1 MQNECKISIITINF
15 NGLKDTC
22 ELIDSIP
29 FNNDMEVIVVDNASK
44 KDEASII
51 SERFPQVK
59 VIRSNQNL
67 GFAGGNNLGMKE
79 AKGEYILLI
88 NNDTYFKEFN
98 IDSLIEKLESSDK
111 IGIVCPKLRFAWG
124 SNLIQFAGYTP
135 LTNITVRNHA
145 IGFGEE
151 DHGQYDTAHP
161 TPYAHGAAMLIK
173 REAIENAGLMPECF
187 FLYYEEIDWSMMFTR
202 AGYEIWYDPTCT
214 VYHKESQTTGQNSP
228 LRTYYITRN
237 RLLLVK
243 RNYKGI
249 NKYLSYIY
257 LIGLVATRDIIKY
270 SLQGRFGL
278 VKAVY
283 KGIKDFSNSQLYAR
297 ACSLATNGTQELS
310 TSNKY

>member
-1 MQNECKISIITINF
+1 MQNECRLSIITINY
-15 NGLKDTC
+15 NGVKDTY

-29 FNNDMEVIVVDNASK
+29 FNNNTEVIVVDNASK
-44 KDEASII
+44 EDEASII

-59 VIRSNQNL
+59 VIRSDKNL
-67 GFAGGNNLGMKE
+67 GFAGGNNLGIKE

-98 IDSLIEKLESSDK
+98 IENLIKRLDSSDK

-124 SNLIQFAGYTP
+124 NNPIQFAGYTP
-135 LTNITVRNHA
+135 LSCITLRNKA

-151 DHGQYDTAHP
+151 DKGQYDTAHP

-173 REAIENAGLMPECF
+173 REAIEEVGLMPECF

-202 AGYEIWYDPTCT
+202 AGYEIWYDPCCT

-249 NKYLSYIY
+249 SKYLSYIY
-257 LIGLVATRDIIKY
+257 LIGIVAPRDIVKY
-270 SLQGRFGL
+270 AHQGRFDL
-278 VKAVY
+278 VKSVCRGLFTIRY
-283 KGIKDFSNSQLYAR
+283 
-297 ACSLATNGTQELS
+297 SLFT
-310 TSNKY
+310 

>member
-1 MQNECKISIITINF
+1 MQNECKISIITINY

-29 FNNDMEVIVVDNASK
+29 FNDNMEVIVVDNASK
-44 KDEASII
+44 QDEVSVI
-51 SERFPQVK
+51 SKRFPQVK
-59 VIRSNQNL
+59 VIHSEQNH
-67 GFAGGNNLGMKE
+67 GFAGGNNLGINE
-79 AKGEYILLI
+79 AKGDYILLI
-88 NNDTYFKEFN
+88 NNDTYFKDFN
-98 IDSLIEKLESSDK
+98 IDALIEKLESSDK

-124 SNLIQFAGYTP
+124 SNPIQYAGYTP
-135 LTNITVRNHA
+135 LSKITVRNWA

-151 DHGQYDTAHP
+151 DNGQYDTAHP

-173 REAIENAGLMPECF
+173 REALEKVGLMPECF

-202 AGYEIWYDPTCT
+202 AGYEIWYDPACT

-257 LIGLVATRDIIKY
+257 LIGIVGLRDILKY
-270 SLQGRFGL
+270 TFTRQTGLLNAVLKGLQ
-278 VKAVY
+278 
-283 KGIKDFSNSQLYAR
+283 DFKNSKFSAR
-297 ACSLATNGTQELS
+297 ACSLATSGTQELS
-310 TSNKY
+310 NY